1 VEPPGKPGRF
11 KRAALVSNLKVVEVE
26 LAHLVRAVVNG
37 GEIPTLVA
45 AMHEAEERKARIADQ
60 LDALDRAV
68 ALRQLDVKALEPQ
81 LRERLRDW
89 SGLLARHPLQ
99 ARQILKKLVPTRL
112 SVTPDFETRRYT
124 FSGHGRLES
133 LVQGLIPEAE
143 NHLNVWW
150 PHGIRTRVSV
160 TTTFS
165 PIQSS
170 SCKATEP
177 RQGHA
182 TKTRS

>member
-1 VEPPGKPGRF
+1 
-11 KRAALVSNLKVVEVE
+11 VVEVE

-37 GEIPTLVA
+37 GEIPTLVS
-45 AMHEAEERKARIADQ
+45 AMHAAEERKARIADQ
-60 LDALDRAV
+60 VDALDRAA

-81 LRERLRDW
+81 LRDRLKDW

-124 FSGHGRLES
+124 FAGHGRLES

-143 NHLNVWW
+143 NHLTVWW
-150 PHGIRTRVSV
+150 PQGAAIAGPFPVRLPLAGRLEL
-160 TTTFS
+160 
-165 PIQSS
+165 
-170 SCKATEP
+170 KA
-177 RQGHA
+177 A
-182 TKTRS
+182 